1 MKIHIIKIT
10 LCLYKFNTDV
20 VILLSKYKRGVI
32 MATNK
37 IQTGI
42 RFEPELLYKITCVA
56 KENKRSLNA
65 QLEYLAQLCVKE
77 YEAANGQIPVD
88 EDALYRK

>member
-1 MKIHIIKIT
+1 
-10 LCLYKFNTDV
+10 
-20 VILLSKYKRGVI
+20 

-42 RFEPELLYKITCVA
+42 RFEPELLYKITYVA

-65 QLEYLAQLCVKE
+65 QLEYLAQNCVRE
-77 YEAANGQIPVD
+77 FENTNGEIPVD
-88 EDALYRK
+88 EEKLYRK

>member
-1 MKIHIIKIT
+1 
-10 LCLYKFNTDV
+10 
-20 VILLSKYKRGVI
+20 

-42 RFEPELLYKITCVA
+42 RFEPELLYKITYVA

-65 QLEYLAQLCVKE
+65 QLEFLAQNCVKE
-77 YEAANGQIPVD
+77 FEGENGKIPVD
-88 EDALYRK
+88 EEKLYKK

>member
-1 MKIHIIKIT
+1 
-10 LCLYKFNTDV
+10 
-20 VILLSKYKRGVI
+20 

-42 RFEPELLYKITCVA
+42 RFEPELLYKITYVA
-56 KENKRSLNA
+56 KDNKRSLNA

-77 YEAANGQIPVD
+77 FEATNGAIPVD
-88 EDALYRK
+88 DEKVYEK

>member
-1 MKIHIIKIT
+1 
-10 LCLYKFNTDV
+10 
-20 VILLSKYKRGVI
+20 

-42 RFEPELLYKITCVA
+42 RFEPELLYKISYVA
-56 KENKRSLNA
+56 KDNKRSLNA

-77 YEAANGQIPVD
+77 YEAENGEITVD
-88 EDALYRK
+88 EESICRK

>member
-1 MKIHIIKIT
+1 
-10 LCLYKFNTDV
+10 
-20 VILLSKYKRGVI
+20 

-65 QLEYLAQLCVKE
+65 QLEYLAQQCVKE
-77 YEAANGQIPVD
+77 FESKNGPISVD
-88 EDALYRK
+88 EEAMYKK

>member
-1 MKIHIIKIT
+1 
-10 LCLYKFNTDV
+10 
-20 VILLSKYKRGVI
+20 

-42 RFEPELLYKITCVA
+42 RFDPELLYKITYVA

-65 QLEYLAQLCVKE
+65 QLEFLAQECVKE
-77 YEAANGQIPVD
+77 FESVNGKIAVSD
-88 EDALYRK
+88 EKIYK

>member
-1 MKIHIIKIT
+1 
-10 LCLYKFNTDV
+10 
-20 VILLSKYKRGVI
+20 

-42 RFEPELLYKITCVA
+42 RFEQELLYKISHVA
-56 KENKRSLNA
+56 KDNKRSLNA

-77 YEAANGQIPVD
+77 YEAKNGEILID
-88 EDALYRK
+88 EEKLNQK

>member
-1 MKIHIIKIT
+1 
-10 LCLYKFNTDV
+10 
-20 VILLSKYKRGVI
+20 

-42 RFEPELLYKITCVA
+42 RFDPELLYKISYIA
-56 KENKRSLNA
+56 KDNKRSLNA
-65 QLEYLAQLCVKE
+65 QLEYLAQNCVKE
-77 YEAANGQIPVD
+77 YEKENGSIPVD